1 MFSRVRGVTS
11 KAAKPS
17 SRYNPKFWW
26 YSCGSCESRYDP
38 TNSQVAAPSKLPMV
52 TSKSES
58 VARLHHASYFGV
70 GCGEFQSFPQQV
82 FVNQRIEFNYVKAD
96 KGAGGLAADVLAPLY
111 DRVRVLPLVQAGGT
125 FF

>member
-1 MFSRVRGVTS
+1 MGAVKVDTIRPIHKLLLHRNSPWSRRRVNQLPVYTTLRIS
-11 KAAKPS
+11 AWDAAN
-17 SRYNPKFWW
+17 SRAFLN
-26 YSCGSCESRYDP
+26 R
-38 TNSQVAAPSKLPMV
+38 
-52 TSKSES
+52 
-58 VARLHHASYFGV
+58 SY
-70 GCGEFQSFPQQV
+70 